1 MPRFIPHKRWGEDM
15 RKMIDKVKNFKQFVN
30 ENYLPSDAIGY
41 NIGEYLYHITP
52 KKNVAQIKKNG
63 FIPKD
68 GVAINNKPFK
78 NRLYFATSLIAA
90 YDLSVNFGSYKD
102 NEEYAIFK
110 VKSDCVNGGYEED
123 PLFVHGIYVDYPIP
137 NTCIVSVINASDLF
151 NKFNDDDIEN
161 LY

>member
-1 MPRFIPHKRWGEDM
+1 MSKEIRQ
-15 RKMIDKVKNFKQFVN
+15 MIDKVKNFKQFVN
-30 ENYLPSDAIGY
+30 ENYLQSDAIGY

-52 KKNVAQIKKNG
+52 KRNIAQIKKNG

-110 VKSDCVNGGYEED
+110 VKSDCVSNGYEED

-137 NTCIVSVINASDLF
+137 NTCIVNVINASDLF

>member
-1 MPRFIPHKRWGEDM
+1 MNKEIRQ
-15 RKMIDKVKNFKQFVN
+15 MINRVKSFEQFVN
-30 ENYLPSDAIGY
+30 ENYLQSDARGY
-41 NIGEYLYHITP
+41 NIGKYLYHITP
-52 KKNVAQIKKNG
+52 KRNVAKIKKNG

-102 NEEYAIFK
+102 NEEYVIFK
-110 VKSDCVNGGYEED
+110 VKSDCVNNGYEED

-137 NTCIVSVINASDLF
+137 NTYIVDVINASDLF
-151 NKFNDDDIEN
+151 NKFNDNDIEN

>member
-1 MPRFIPHKRWGEDM
+1 MSNEIRQ
-15 RKMIDKVKNFKQFVN
+15 MIDKVKNFKQFVN

-41 NIGEYLYHITP
+41 SIGEYLYHITP
-52 KKNVAQIKKNG
+52 KINVAQIKKNG

-68 GVAINNKPFK
+68 GIAINNKPFK

-110 VKSDCVNGGYEED
+110 VKSNCVSNGYEED

-151 NKFNDDDIEN
+151 NKFDDDDLEN

>member
-1 MPRFIPHKRWGEDM
+1 MSNEIRQ
-15 RKMIDKVKNFKQFVN
+15 MIDKVKNFKQFVN

-41 NIGEYLYHITP
+41 NIGEYLYHITT
-52 KKNVAQIKKNG
+52 KRNVAQIKKNG

-90 YDLSVNFGSYKD
+90 YDLSVNCGSYKD
-102 NEEYAIFK
+102 NEEYAICK